1 MGYPEHF
8 QSSQKIKI
16 MKSIKESI
24 IGRKGIQPSTNII
37 SDCRD
42 MISKI
47 EHSPWK
53 DAMEMA
59 TDYYD
64 ILIQNRYQYPREVQ
78 QIIDDSLKEWSG
90 KALSKIARTDIMI
103 QTIRSISNLA
113 KKQRS

>member
-1 MGYPEHF
+1 MRH
-8 QSSQKIKI
+8 IN
-16 MKSIKESI
+16 ESI
-24 IGRKGIQPSTNII
+24 IGRKGIRPVTNII

-59 TDYYD
+59 TEYYD
-64 ILIQNRYQYPREVQ
+64 ILIHNIPNYPKEIQ
-78 QIIDDSLKEWSG
+78 QILKDSINEWSG
-90 KALSKIARTDIMI
+90 KSLSKIARTDIMI
-103 QTIRSISNLA
+103 QAIRSISNLA

>member
-1 MGYPEHF
+1 MRTL
-8 QSSQKIKI
+8 S
-16 MKSIKESI
+16 ESI
-24 IGRKGIQPSTNII
+24 IGRKGIQPSTSII

-47 EHSPWK
+47 DQSPWK
-53 DAMEMA
+53 VAVEMA

-64 ILIQNRYQYPREVQ
+64 VLIQNRYQYPKEVQ
-78 QIIDDSLKEWSG
+78 QIIDDSINEWSG
-90 KALSKIARTDIMI
+90 KTLSKIARADIMI